1 MIEIARLAD
10 VYEAEIVASR
20 LRADGFSPT
29 LGGAEHAKADPF
41 ILQALGWVRLSVPD
55 GEEITARARLAALRG
70 GAEAIAVEADIGPG
84 RVRDRTLPAKFTLG
98 AILLAFL
105 AGR

>member
-1 MIEIARLAD
+1 MIEIARFAD
-10 VYEAEIVASR
+10 VYEAEIVAGR
-20 LRADGFSPT
+20 LRADGFTPT
-29 LGGAEHAKADPF
+29 LGGAEHAKADPL

-55 GEEITARARLAALRG
+55 QEAARATARLADLRT
-70 GAEAIAVEADIGPG
+70 GAETIEADSGSDGP
-84 RVRDRTLPAKFTLG
+84 VRDRTLPAKVTLG

>member
-1 MIEIARLAD
+1 MIEIARFAD

-20 LRADGFSPT
+20 LRVDGFTPT

-55 GEEITARARLAALRG
+55 DEAITARARLDALRG
-70 GAEAIAVEADIGPG
+70 GAEAIADEADAGPD

>member
-1 MIEIARLAD
+1 MIEIARFAD
-10 VYEAEIVASR
+10 VYEAEIVAAR
-20 LRADGFSPT
+20 
-29 LGGAEHAKADPF
+29 
-41 ILQALGWVRLSVPD
+41 LQALGWVRLSVPD

-70 GAEAIAVEADIGPG
+70 GAEAIAVEAEPGSG
-84 RVRDRTLPAKFTLG
+84 RVPDRTLPAKLTLG

>member
-1 MIEIARLAD
+1 MIEIARFAD

-20 LRADGFSPT
+20 LRADGFTPT
-29 LGGAEHAKADPF
+29 LGGAEHARADPF
-41 ILQALGWVRLSVPD
+41 IVQALGWVRLSVPD
-55 GEEITARARLAALRG
+55 GEAITARARLAALRG
-70 GAEAIAVEADIGPG
+70 GVEAIPVEGEAGPD
-84 RVRDRTLPAKFTLG
+84 RARDRTLPAKFTLG

>member
-1 MIEIARLAD
+1 MIEIARFAD
-10 VYEAEIVASR
+10 VYEAEIVAAR
-20 LRADGFSPT
+20 LRADGFTPT

-55 GEEITARARLAALRG
+55 GEEIT
-70 GAEAIAVEADIGPG
+70 EEADAGPG

>member
-1 MIEIARLAD
+1 MIEIARFAD

-20 LRADGFSPT
+20 LRADGFTPT

-41 ILQALGWVRLSVPD
+41 ILQALGWIRLSVPD
-55 GEEITARARLAALRG
+55 GEEITARARLAALRDG
-70 GAEAIAVEADIGPG
+70 VEAIAVEAETGPG
-84 RVRDRTLPAKFTLG
+84 RVRDRTLPVKFTLG